1 MKKKF
6 LVLLSVAA
14 FIAASMTFAV
24 GCGGKPEHTHTWA
37 TEWTSDGTN
46 HWHACTGEGCDAK
59 SDEAACSGGTAT
71 CVDKATCDVCKNAY
85 GELDAANHTKTTFTY
100 ESDGNGTHTK
110 KHECCGAV
118 AAAAE
123 ECTGGTATCV
133 EKATCEHCGGK
144 YGEVDLTNH
153 TKTTFTYESDGD
165 GTHTKKHECCGAVA
179 AAAEACSGGTAT
191 CVEKATCEHC
201 GGKHGEVDL
210 TNHTKTTFTY
220 ESNGDGT
227 HTKKHE
233 CCGTVA
239 ATAEACSGGAATVC
253 GEKATCEHCGGKYG
267 DPLAHVWATEW
278 TSDGT
283 NHWHAC
289 TRDGCTAKNN
299 EAACSGG
306 TATCVDK
313 ATCEVC
319 KNAHGEVDLT
329 NHTKTTF
336 TYESNGNGTHTKKHE
351 CCGTVAD
358 AAEACSGGTATC
370 TTKAV
375 CEHCGAAYG
384 EVDPANHT
392 WGAGYDT
399 SDPEYDYRKCEC
411 GEVDTD
417 KAHAFKKTTNNLN
430 QQLDMTAE
438 TVSIDLTGVGAY
450 ASVKSITLVGSEALD
465 LGTNVEEIDFADVKA
480 DPTKHGAKTVKV
492 VVTDADGADH
502 EISVPV
508 ILVTK
513 KIASDADLKAALR
526 DNPITEGNAKYI
538 YGYFSLEADF
548 QYTGISPTTNFKG
561 TFEGN
566 NHTITIANLN
576 NGVFGDLYKN
586 AVVRNLT
593 IKATVTQNYDN
604 RYKAVL
610 AASIYD
616 TGVTVENLTV
626 IYEGGTDSSDVYGG
640 GFITRSE
647 SKSATFKNLVVKA
660 AGKKI
665 GSLFGTKLNNV
676 TFESCTVIADEV
688 NCLAAQFK
696 DGAVVEGSRVEI
708 NSVSETEIK
717 FILGS
722 QEVLLTAETK
732 AIDLKGLDNG
742 RTVTDIKVGEV
753 SLGNTPSA
761 LAIPDTF
768 KNDLTLHG
776 KRAVTVTF
784 DDGTAVDIGVAF
796 VTAEISNEEEFINAI
811 QIPNTKDIATKY
823 GYYILKNNVTFNHN
837 VNGYPG
843 STEAAADVGFRGT
856 LDGKTFAL
864 TTPNTVYNGGFFGL
878 LGTGAVVKNLKISV
892 AAVNDGALGV
902 IASQAHGAKVE
913 KVELTLA
920 AAPNNEYGGIL
931 FGRNSGTVTCSGVTI
946 NAAGLDIVNV
956 FGVNLGWGQLPTCK
970 NVVLKA
976 KSLGVVGKKGWSGD
990 PIASLDG
997 FTFIKTLA
1005 E

>member
-85 GELDAANHTKTTFTY
+85 GELDAANHTKTAFTY

-118 AAAAE
+118 AVAAE
-123 ECTGGTATCV
+123 ECT
-133 EKATCEHCGGK
+133 
-144 YGEVDLTNH
+144 
-153 TKTTFTYESDGD
+153 
-165 GTHTKKHECCGAVA
+165 
-179 AAAEACSGGTAT
+179 GGTAT

-220 ESNGDGT
+220 ESNGDETHTKKHECCGTVAAAAEACSGGTATCVEKATCEHCGGKHGELDAANHTKTAFTYESNGDGT

-239 ATAEACSGGAATVC
+239 VAAEACSGGAATVC

-289 TRDGCTAKNN
+289 TREDCTAKND

-319 KNAHGEVDLT
+319 ENAYGEVDLT

-399 SDPEYDYRKCEC
+399 SDPEYDYKKCEC

-513 KIASDADLKAALR
+513 KIASDADLKAVLNDKKCQEDGQPKR
-526 DNPITEGNAKYI
+526 
-538 YGYFSLEADF
+538 YGYYKLEDNIT
-548 QYTGISPTTNFKG
+548 YTGQQTELNFHGTFDGNGKSITTNAIVKG
-561 TFEGN
+561 
-566 NHTITIANLN
+566 L
-576 NGVFGDLYKN
+576 FGDVYSSATIKD
-586 AVVRNLT
+586 LT
-593 IKATVTQNYDN
+593 IKVTFNAGQMYQQ
-604 RYKAVL
+604 VL
-610 AASIYD
+610 AGSVFSDGSGKLAAI
-616 TGVTVENLTV
+616 ENLTV
-626 IYEGGTDSSDVYGG
+626 EYVGGTDTTDIYGG
-640 GFITRSE
+640 GFLTRQVNN
-647 SKSATFKNLVVKA
+647 ATFKNLVVKA

-676 TFESCTVIADEV
+676 TFENCTVIADEV
-688 NCLAAQFK
+688 NCLAGKA
-696 DGAVVEGSRVEI
+696 DGSGRVEI
-708 NSVSETEIK
+708 DSVSETEIK

-722 QEVLLTAETK
+722 QELALNK
-732 AIDLKGLDNG
+732 SGSIDLKGLDNG
-742 RTVTDIKVGEV
+742 RTVGAIKVGGEQIGT
-753 SLGNTPSA
+753 SLSVDDIT
-761 LAIPDTF
+761 DTF
-768 KNDLTLHG
+768 KNNTKAHG
-776 KRAVTVTF
+776 KNTVTVEFT
-784 DDGTAVDIGVAF
+784 DGTSVSVGVLF
-796 VTAEISNEEEFINAI
+796 VTAEITTDEQLKTLLRNGLGGTRP
-811 QIPNTKDIATKY
+811 QLY
-823 GYYILKNNVTFNHN
+823 GYYVLGNDITYTGSANSIDFYGTF
-837 VNGYPG
+837 
-843 STEAAADVGFRGT
+843 
-856 LDGKTFAL
+856 DGKNKTL
-864 TTPNTVYNGGFFGL
+864 TTTNLANGLF
-878 LGTGAVVKNLKISV
+878 TYVMKGAVIRNL
-892 AAVNDGALGV
+892 
-902 IASQAHGAKVE
+902 
-913 KVELTLA
+913 
-920 AAPNNEYGGIL
+920 
-931 FGRNSGTVTCSGVTI
+931 TI
-946 NAAGLDIVNV
+946 NATLSIPSYQTVLSSEINSATVEDVTVNYV
-956 FGVNLGWGQLPTCK
+956 GGNDSATIQANRGFLTREGVKGATFKNL
-970 NVVLKA
+970 VVNA
-976 KSLGVVGKKGWSGD
+976 AGKKIGSLFGTSYERVTYVGNCSVTAAELGCVVCDNSGAVSVKPTD
-990 PIASLDG
+990 VTGI
-997 FTFIKTLA
+997 TFNIGTQA
-1005 E
+1005 

>member
-85 GELDAANHTKTTFTY
+85 GELDAANHTKTAFTY
-100 ESDGNGTHTK
+100 ESDGNGTHTKKHECCGAVAVAAEECTGGTATCVEKATCEHCGGKHGEVDAANHTKTAFTYESNGNGTHTK

-144 YGEVDLTNH
+144 YG
-153 TKTTFTYESDGD
+153 
-165 GTHTKKHECCGAVA
+165 
-179 AAAEACSGGTAT
+179 
-191 CVEKATCEHC
+191 
-201 GGKHGEVDL
+201 
-210 TNHTKTTFTY
+210 
-220 ESNGDGT
+220 
-227 HTKKHE
+227 
-233 CCGTVA
+233 
-239 ATAEACSGGAATVC
+239 
-253 GEKATCEHCGGKYG
+253 

-289 TRDGCTAKNN
+289 TREGCTAKNN

-319 KNAHGEVDLT
+319 ENAHGEVDLT

-351 CCGTVAD
+351 CCGTVAV

-375 CEHCGAAYG
+375 CEHCGAVYG

-411 GEVDTD
+411 GEVDPD

-513 KIASDADLKAALR
+513 KIASDADLKAV
-526 DNPITEGNAKYI
+526 IMEGQKEADL
-538 YGYFSLEADF
+538 YGYYTIENDIV
-548 QYTGISPTTNFKG
+548 YTGVQPKTVFYATLDGKGHTVTT
-561 TFEGN
+561 
-566 NHTITIANLN
+566 ANLN
-576 NGVFGDLYKN
+576 NGLFNQVSAGANIKN
-586 AVVRNLT
+586 LIIAAT
-593 IKATVTQNYDN
+593 ISQNSDN
-604 RYKAVL
+604 FYKAVV
-610 AASIYD
+610 ASYIYAK
-616 TGVTVENLTV
+616 TTFENITVKYV
-626 IYEGGTDSSDVYGG
+626 GGIDSADIYGG
-640 GFITRSE
+640 GFISRSACTG
-647 SKSATFKNLVVKA
+647 ATFKNLKVLA

-676 TFESCTVIADEV
+676 TFENCTVIADEV

-708 NSVSETEIK
+708 DSVSETEIK

-722 QEVLLTAETK
+722 QELALNK
-732 AIDLKGLDNG
+732 SGSIDLKGLDNG
-742 RTVTDIKVGEV
+742 RTVGAIKVGGEQIGT
-753 SLGNTPSA
+753 SLSVDDIT
-761 LAIPDTF
+761 DTF
-768 KNDLTLHG
+768 KNNLKAHG
-776 KRAVTVTF
+776 KNTVTVEFT
-784 DDGTAVDIGVAF
+784 DGTSVAVGVLF
-796 VTAEISNEEEFINAI
+796 VTAEITTDEQLKTLLRNGLGGTRP
-811 QIPNTKDIATKY
+811 QLY
-823 GYYILKNNVTFNHN
+823 GYYVLGNDITYTGSANSIDFYGTF
-837 VNGYPG
+837 
-843 STEAAADVGFRGT
+843 
-856 LDGKTFAL
+856 DGKNKTL
-864 TTPNTVYNGGFFGL
+864 TTTNLSNGLF
-878 LGTGAVVKNLKISV
+878 TYVMKGAAIRSL
-892 AAVNDGALGV
+892 
-902 IASQAHGAKVE
+902 
-913 KVELTLA
+913 
-920 AAPNNEYGGIL
+920 
-931 FGRNSGTVTCSGVTI
+931 TI
-946 NAAGLDIVNV
+946 NATLTIPSYQTVLASEINSATVEDVTVNYVGGNDSATIQANRGFLTREGVKGVTFKNLVVNAG
-956 FGVNLGWGQLPTCK
+956 
-970 NVVLKA
+970 
-976 KSLGVVGKKGWSGD
+976 GKKIGSLFGTSYERVTYVGNCSVTAAELGCVVCDSSGAVSVKPD
-990 PIASLDG
+990 DVTGIAFNIG
-997 FTFIKTLA
+997 TQA
-1005 E
+1005 

>member
-1 MKKKF
+1 M
-6 LVLLSVAA
+6 
-14 FIAASMTFAV
+14 
-24 GCGGKPEHTHTWA
+24 
-37 TEWTSDGTN
+37 
-46 HWHACTGEGCDAK
+46 
-59 SDEAACSGGTAT
+59 
-71 CVDKATCDVCKNAY
+71 
-85 GELDAANHTKTTFTY
+85 
-100 ESDGNGTHTK
+100 
-110 KHECCGAV
+110 
-118 AAAAE
+118 
-123 ECTGGTATCV
+123 

-144 YGEVDLTNH
+144 HGEVDLTNH
-153 TKTTFTYESDGD
+153 TKTAFTYESNGD
-165 GTHTKKHECCGAVA
+165 GTHTKKHECCGTVA
-179 AAAEACSGGTAT
+179 AAAEECTGGTAT

-239 ATAEACSGGAATVC
+239 VAAEACSGGAATVC

-289 TRDGCTAKNN
+289 TREDCTAKNN

-313 ATCEVC
+313 ATCDVC

-351 CCGTVAD
+351 CCGTVA
-358 AAEACSGGTATC
+358 ATAEACSGGTATC

-411 GEVDTD
+411 GEVDPD

-450 ASVKSITLVGSEALD
+450 ASVKSITLVGSEALG

-513 KIASDADLKAALR
+513 KIASDADLKAVLNDKKCQEDGQPKR
-526 DNPITEGNAKYI
+526 
-538 YGYFSLEADF
+538 YGYYKLEDNIT
-548 QYTGISPTTNFKG
+548 YTGQQTELNFHGTFDGNGKSITTNAIVKG
-561 TFEGN
+561 
-566 NHTITIANLN
+566 L
-576 NGVFGDLYKN
+576 FGDVYSSATIKD
-586 AVVRNLT
+586 LT
-593 IKATVTQNYDN
+593 IKVTFNAGAVYQQ
-604 RYKAVL
+604 VL
-610 AASIYD
+610 AGSVFSDGSGKLAAI
-616 TGVTVENLTV
+616 ENLTV
-626 IYEGGTDSSDVYGG
+626 EYVGGTDTTDIYGG
-640 GFITRSE
+640 GFLTRQVNN
-647 SKSATFKNLVVKA
+647 ATFKNLKVLA
-660 AGKKI
+660 GGKKI

-708 NSVSETEIK
+708 DSVSETEIK

-722 QEVLLTAETK
+722 QELALNK
-732 AIDLKGLDNG
+732 SGSIDLKGLDNG
-742 RTVTDIKVGEV
+742 RTVGAIKVGDEQIGT
-753 SLGNTPSA
+753 SLSVDDIT
-761 LAIPDTF
+761 DTF
-768 KNDLTLHG
+768 KNNLKAHG
-776 KRAVTVTF
+776 KNTVTVEFT
-784 DDGTAVDIGVAF
+784 DGTSVAVGVLF
-796 VTAEISNEEEFINAI
+796 VTAEITTDEQLKTLFRNGLDD
-811 QIPNTKDIATKY
+811 PRLDLY
-823 GYYILKNNVTFNHN
+823 GYYVLGNDIVYTGNRNYIEFYGTF
-837 VNGYPG
+837 
-843 STEAAADVGFRGT
+843 
-856 LDGKTFAL
+856 DGKGKTV
-864 TTPNTVYNGGFFGL
+864 TTSNVANGLFTYIKG
-878 LGTGAVVKNLKISV
+878 GAIVKNLTINATLSIPSYEC
-892 AAVNDGALGV
+892 V
-902 IASQAHGAKVE
+902 IASEINSATVEDVTVNYVGGSDSATIQANRGFLTREGVKGATFKNLV
-913 KVELTLA
+913 V
-920 AAPNNEYGGIL
+920 
-931 FGRNSGTVTCSGVTI
+931 
-946 NAAGLDIVNV
+946 NAAGKKIGSL
-956 FGVNLGWGQLPTCK
+956 FGTSYERVTYVGNCSVTAAELGCVVCDNSGAVSVKPTD
-970 NVVLKA
+970 VT
-976 KSLGVVGKKGWSGD
+976 G
-990 PIASLDG
+990 I
-997 FTFIKTLA
+997 TFNIGTQA
-1005 E
+1005 

>member
-71 CVDKATCDVCKNAY
+71 CVDKATC
-85 GELDAANHTKTTFTY
+85 
-100 ESDGNGTHTK
+100 
-110 KHECCGAV
+110 
-118 AAAAE
+118 
-123 ECTGGTATCV
+123 
-133 EKATCEHCGGK
+133 EHCGGK
-144 YGEVDLTNH
+144 HGEVDLTNH

-165 GTHTKKHECCGAVA
+165 GTHTKKHECCG
-179 AAAEACSGGTAT
+179 
-191 CVEKATCEHC
+191 
-201 GGKHGEVDL
+201 
-210 TNHTKTTFTY
+210 
-220 ESNGDGT
+220 
-227 HTKKHE
+227 
-233 CCGTVA
+233 
-239 ATAEACSGGAATVC
+239 
-253 GEKATCEHCGGKYG
+253 
-267 DPLAHVWATEW
+267 
-278 TSDGT
+278 
-283 NHWHAC
+283 
-289 TRDGCTAKNN
+289 
-299 EAACSGG
+299 
-306 TATCVDK
+306 
-313 ATCEVC
+313 
-319 KNAHGEVDLT
+319 
-329 NHTKTTF
+329 
-336 TYESNGNGTHTKKHE
+336 
-351 CCGTVAD
+351 TVAD
-358 AAEACSGGTATC
+358 AAAACSGGTATC

-375 CEHCGAAYG
+375 CEHCGAVYG

-411 GEVDTD
+411 GEVDPD
-417 KAHAFKKTTNNLN
+417 KAHAFKKTTDKLN

-450 ASVKSITLVGSEALD
+450 ASIKSITLVGSEALD

-526 DNPITEGNAKYI
+526 DNPITEGKANYI

-708 NSVSETEIK
+708 DSVSETEIK

-722 QEVLLTAETK
+722 QELALNK
-732 AIDLKGLDNG
+732 SGSIDLKGLDNG
-742 RTVTDIKVGEV
+742 RTVGAIKVSGEQIGT
-753 SLGNTPSA
+753 SLSVDDIT
-761 LAIPDTF
+761 DTF
-768 KNDLTLHG
+768 KNNTKAHG
-776 KRAVTVTF
+776 KNTVTVEFT
-784 DDGTAVDIGVAF
+784 DGTSVAVGVLF
-796 VTAEISNEEEFINAI
+796 VTAEITTDEQLKTLLRNGLGGTRP
-811 QIPNTKDIATKY
+811 QLY
-823 GYYILKNNVTFNHN
+823 GYYVLGNDITYTGSANSIDFYGTF
-837 VNGYPG
+837 
-843 STEAAADVGFRGT
+843 
-856 LDGKTFAL
+856 DGKNKTL
-864 TTPNTVYNGGFFGL
+864 TTTNLTNGLF
-878 LGTGAVVKNLKISV
+878 TYVMKGAAIRNL
-892 AAVNDGALGV
+892 
-902 IASQAHGAKVE
+902 
-913 KVELTLA
+913 
-920 AAPNNEYGGIL
+920 
-931 FGRNSGTVTCSGVTI
+931 TI
-946 NAAGLDIVNV
+946 NATLSIPSYQTVLASEINSATVEDVTVNYV
-956 FGVNLGWGQLPTCK
+956 GGSDSATIQAYRGFLTREGVKGATFKNL
-970 NVVLKA
+970 VVNA
-976 KSLGVVGKKGWSGD
+976 AGKKIGSLFGTSYERVTYVGNCSVTVAELGCVVCDNSGAVTVKPD
-990 PIASLDG
+990 DVTGI
-997 FTFIKTLA
+997 TFNIGTQA
-1005 E
+1005 

>member
-85 GELDAANHTKTTFTY
+85 GELDAANHTKTAFTY
-100 ESDGNGTHTK
+100 ESDGDGTHTK

-144 YGEVDLTNH
+144 HGEVDLTNH
-153 TKTTFTYESDGD
+153 TKTTFAYESNGD
-165 GTHTKKHECCGAVA
+165 GTHTKKHECCGTVAV
-179 AAAEACSGGTAT
+179 AAEACSGGTAT
-191 CVEKATCEHC
+191 CVEKATCDHC

-239 ATAEACSGGAATVC
+239 VAAEACSGGAATVC

-289 TRDGCTAKNN
+289 TREDCTAKNN

-313 ATCEVC
+313 ATCDVC

-336 TYESNGNGTHTKKHE
+336 IYESNGNGTHTKKHE

-411 GEVDTD
+411 GEVDPD

-513 KIASDADLKAALR
+513 KIASDADLKAVLNDKKCQEDGQPKR
-526 DNPITEGNAKYI
+526 
-538 YGYFSLEADF
+538 YGYYKLEDNIT
-548 QYTGISPTTNFKG
+548 YTGQQTELNFHGTFDGNGKSITTNAIVKG
-561 TFEGN
+561 
-566 NHTITIANLN
+566 L
-576 NGVFGDLYKN
+576 FGDVYSSATIKD
-586 AVVRNLT
+586 LT
-593 IKATVTQNYDN
+593 IKVTFNAGAVYQQ
-604 RYKAVL
+604 VL
-610 AASIYD
+610 AGSVFSDGSGKLAAI
-616 TGVTVENLTV
+616 ENLTV
-626 IYEGGTDSSDVYGG
+626 EYVGGTDTTDIYGG
-640 GFITRSE
+640 GFLTRQVNN
-647 SKSATFKNLVVKA
+647 ATFKNLKVLA
-660 AGKKI
+660 GGKKI

-708 NSVSETEIK
+708 DSVSETEIG

-722 QEVLLTAETK
+722 QELALNK
-732 AIDLKGLDNG
+732 SGSIDLKGLDNG
-742 RTVTDIKVGEV
+742 RTVGAIKVGGEQIGT
-753 SLGNTPSA
+753 SLSVDDIT
-761 LAIPDTF
+761 DTF
-768 KNDLTLHG
+768 KNNTKAHG
-776 KRAVTVTF
+776 KNTVTVEFT
-784 DDGTAVDIGVAF
+784 DGTSVAVGVLF
-796 VTAEISNEEEFINAI
+796 VTAEITTDEQLKTLFRNGLGDPR
-811 QIPNTKDIATKY
+811 QDLY
-823 GYYILKNNVTFNHN
+823 GYYVLGDNITYTGNRNYIEFYGTF
-837 VNGYPG
+837 
-843 STEAAADVGFRGT
+843 
-856 LDGKTFAL
+856 DGKGKTV
-864 TTPNTVYNGGFFGL
+864 TTSNVANGLFTYIKG
-878 LGTGAVVKNLKISV
+878 GAIVKNL
-892 AAVNDGALGV
+892 
-902 IASQAHGAKVE
+902 
-913 KVELTLA
+913 
-920 AAPNNEYGGIL
+920 
-931 FGRNSGTVTCSGVTI
+931 TI
-946 NAAGLDIVNV
+946 NATLTIPSYGCVLASEINSATVEDVTVNYVGGSDSATIQAYRGFLTREGVKGVTFKNLVVNAAGKKIGSL
-956 FGVNLGWGQLPTCK
+956 FGTSYERVTYVGNCSVTAAELGC
-970 NVVLKA
+970 VVCD
-976 KSLGVVGKKGWSGD
+976 SSGVVSVTPDDVTG
-990 PIASLDG
+990 IAFNIG
-997 FTFIKTLA
+997 TQA
-1005 E
+1005 

>member
-1 MKKKF
+1 M
-6 LVLLSVAA
+6 
-14 FIAASMTFAV
+14 
-24 GCGGKPEHTHTWA
+24 
-37 TEWTSDGTN
+37 
-46 HWHACTGEGCDAK
+46 
-59 SDEAACSGGTAT
+59 
-71 CVDKATCDVCKNAY
+71 
-85 GELDAANHTKTTFTY
+85 
-100 ESDGNGTHTK
+100 
-110 KHECCGAV
+110 
-118 AAAAE
+118 
-123 ECTGGTATCV
+123 
-133 EKATCEHCGGK
+133 
-144 YGEVDLTNH
+144 
-153 TKTTFTYESDGD
+153 
-165 GTHTKKHECCGAVA
+165 
-179 AAAEACSGGTAT
+179 
-191 CVEKATCEHC
+191 
-201 GGKHGEVDL
+201 
-210 TNHTKTTFTY
+210 
-220 ESNGDGT
+220 
-227 HTKKHE
+227 
-233 CCGTVA
+233 
-239 ATAEACSGGAATVC
+239 
-253 GEKATCEHCGGKYG
+253 
-267 DPLAHVWATEW
+267 
-278 TSDGT
+278 
-283 NHWHAC
+283 
-289 TRDGCTAKNN
+289 
-299 EAACSGG
+299 
-306 TATCVDK
+306 
-313 ATCEVC
+313 
-319 KNAHGEVDLT
+319 
-329 NHTKTTF
+329 
-336 TYESNGNGTHTKKHE
+336 
-351 CCGTVAD
+351 
-358 AAEACSGGTATC
+358 
-370 TTKAV
+370 
-375 CEHCGAAYG
+375 
-384 EVDPANHT
+384 
-392 WGAGYDT
+392 
-399 SDPEYDYRKCEC
+399 
-411 GEVDTD
+411 
-417 KAHAFKKTTNNLN
+417 
-430 QQLDMTAE
+430 
-438 TVSIDLTGVGAY
+438 
-450 ASVKSITLVGSEALD
+450 
-465 LGTNVEEIDFADVKA
+465 
-480 DPTKHGAKTVKV
+480 
-492 VVTDADGADH
+492 
-502 EISVPV
+502 
-508 ILVTK
+508 
-513 KIASDADLKAALR
+513 
-526 DNPITEGNAKYI
+526 
-538 YGYFSLEADF
+538 
-548 QYTGISPTTNFKG
+548 
-561 TFEGN
+561 
-566 NHTITIANLN
+566 
-576 NGVFGDLYKN
+576 FGDLYKN

-604 RYKAVL
+604 RFKAVL

-676 TFESCTVIADEV
+676 TFENCSVIADEV

-761 LAIPDTF
+761 LTIPDTF

-784 DDGTAVDIGVAF
+784 DDGTAVDMGVTF
-796 VTAEISNEEEFINAI
+796 VTAEISTEEEFINAI
-811 QIPNTKDIATKY
+811 QIPNTTDIATKY
-823 GYYILKNNVTFNHN
+823 GYYVLKNNVTFNHN
-837 VNGYPG
+837 VNGYPA
-843 STEAAADVGFRGT
+843 STEADANVGFRGT

-892 AAVNDGALGV
+892 AAVNNDALGV
-902 IASQAHGAKVE
+902 IAAQAHGAKIE

-997 FTFIKTLA
+997 FTFIETLA

>member
-100 ESDGNGTHTK
+100 ESDGDGTHTK

-123 ECTGGTATCV
+123 ECSGGTATCTT
-133 EKATCEHCGGK
+133 KAVCEHCGGK
-144 YGEVDLTNH
+144 HGEVDLTNH

-179 AAAEACSGGTAT
+179 AAAEECSGGTAT
-191 CVEKATCEHC
+191 CTTKAVCEHC

-220 ESNGDGT
+220 ESDGDGT

-239 ATAEACSGGAATVC
+239 VAAEACSGGAATVC

-289 TRDGCTAKNN
+289 TREDCTAKNN

-313 ATCEVC
+313 AICEVC
-319 KNAHGEVDLT
+319 ENAHGEVDLT
-329 NHTKTTF
+329 NHTQTTF

-351 CCGTVAD
+351 CCGTVAV

-399 SDPEYDYRKCEC
+399 SDPEYDYKKCEC

-492 VVTDADGADH
+492 VVTGADGADH

-526 DNPITEGNAKYI
+526 DNPVTEGNAKYI

-561 TFEGN
+561 SFEGN

-665 GSLFGTKLNNV
+665 GSLFGTKLNSV
-676 TFESCTVIADEV
+676 TFENCTVIADEV

-722 QEVLLTAETK
+722 QELALNK
-732 AIDLKGLDNG
+732 SGSIDLKGLDNG
-742 RTVTDIKVGEV
+742 RTVGAIKVGGEQIGT
-753 SLGNTPSA
+753 SLSVDDIT
-761 LAIPDTF
+761 DTF
-768 KNDLTLHG
+768 KNNAKAHG
-776 KRAVTVTF
+776 KNTVTVEFT
-784 DDGTAVDIGVAF
+784 DGTSVAVGVLF
-796 VTAEISNEEEFINAI
+796 VTAEITADEQLKTLFRNGLGDPR
-811 QIPNTKDIATKY
+811 QDLY
-823 GYYILKNNVTFNHN
+823 GYYVLGDNITYTGNRNYIEFYGTF
-837 VNGYPG
+837 
-843 STEAAADVGFRGT
+843 
-856 LDGKTFAL
+856 DGKGKTV
-864 TTPNTVYNGGFFGL
+864 TTSNVANGLFTYIKG
-878 LGTGAVVKNLKISV
+878 GAIVKNLTINATTSMPSY
-892 AAVNDGALGV
+892 GCV
-902 IASQAHGAKVE
+902 IASEINSATVEDVTVNYVGGNDSATIEANRGFLTREGVKGATFKNLV
-913 KVELTLA
+913 VNA
-920 AAPNNEYGGIL
+920 GGKKIGSL
-931 FGRNSGTVTCSGVTI
+931 FGTSYERVTYVGNCSVTAAELGCVVCDSSGAVSVKPTDVTG
-946 NAAGLDIVNV
+946 
-956 FGVNLGWGQLPTCK
+956 
-970 NVVLKA
+970 
-976 KSLGVVGKKGWSGD
+976 
-990 PIASLDG
+990 IAFNIG
-997 FTFIKTLA
+997 TQA
-1005 E
+1005 

>member
-1 MKKKF
+1 MKKRF

-71 CVDKATCDVCKNAY
+71 CV
-85 GELDAANHTKTTFTY
+85 
-100 ESDGNGTHTK
+100 
-110 KHECCGAV
+110 
-118 AAAAE
+118 
-123 ECTGGTATCV
+123 
-133 EKATCEHCGGK
+133 
-144 YGEVDLTNH
+144 
-153 TKTTFTYESDGD
+153 
-165 GTHTKKHECCGAVA
+165 
-179 AAAEACSGGTAT
+179 
-191 CVEKATCEHC
+191 EKATCEHC

-239 ATAEACSGGAATVC
+239 VAAEACSGGAATVC

-313 ATCEVC
+313 ATCDVC

-329 NHTKTTF
+329 NHTQTTF
-336 TYESNGNGTHTKKHE
+336 TYESNGDGTHTKKHE

-399 SDPEYDYRKCEC
+399 SDPEYDYKKCEC
-411 GEVDTD
+411 GEVDPD

-502 EISVPV
+502 EISVPL

-513 KIASDADLKAALR
+513 KIASDADLKAVLNDKKCQEDGQPKR
-526 DNPITEGNAKYI
+526 
-538 YGYFSLEADF
+538 YGYYKLEDNIT
-548 QYTGISPTTNFKG
+548 YTGQQTELNFHGTFDGNGKSITTNAIVKG
-561 TFEGN
+561 
-566 NHTITIANLN
+566 L
-576 NGVFGDLYKN
+576 FGDVYSSATIKD
-586 AVVRNLT
+586 LT
-593 IKATVTQNYDN
+593 IKVTFNAGAVYQQ
-604 RYKAVL
+604 VL
-610 AASIYD
+610 AGSVFSDGSGKLAAI
-616 TGVTVENLTV
+616 ENLTV
-626 IYEGGTDSSDVYGG
+626 EYVGGTDTTDIYGG
-640 GFITRSE
+640 GFLTRQVNN
-647 SKSATFKNLVVKA
+647 ATFKNLKVLA
-660 AGKKI
+660 GGKKI
-665 GSLFGTKLNNV
+665 GSLFGTKLNSV
-676 TFESCTVIADEV
+676 TFENCTVIADEV

-708 NSVSETEIK
+708 DSVSETEIK

-722 QEVLLTAETK
+722 QELALNK
-732 AIDLKGLDNG
+732 SGSIDLKGLDNG
-742 RTVTDIKVGEV
+742 RTVGAIKVGDEQIGT
-753 SLGNTPSA
+753 SLSVDDIT
-761 LAIPDTF
+761 DTF
-768 KNDLTLHG
+768 KNNTKAHG
-776 KRAVTVTF
+776 KNTVTVEFT
-784 DDGTAVDIGVAF
+784 DGTSVAVGVLF
-796 VTAEISNEEEFINAI
+796 VTAEITTDEQLKTLLRNGLGGTRP
-811 QIPNTKDIATKY
+811 QLH
-823 GYYILKNNVTFNHN
+823 GYYVLGNDITYTGTANSIDFYGTF
-837 VNGYPG
+837 
-843 STEAAADVGFRGT
+843 
-856 LDGKTFAL
+856 DGKNKTL
-864 TTPNTVYNGGFFGL
+864 TTTNLSNGLF
-878 LGTGAVVKNLKISV
+878 TYVMKGAAIRSL
-892 AAVNDGALGV
+892 
-902 IASQAHGAKVE
+902 
-913 KVELTLA
+913 
-920 AAPNNEYGGIL
+920 
-931 FGRNSGTVTCSGVTI
+931 TI
-946 NAAGLDIVNV
+946 NATLTIPSYQTVLSSEINSATVEDVTVNYV
-956 FGVNLGWGQLPTCK
+956 GGNDSATIQAYRGFLTREGVKGATFKNL
-970 NVVLKA
+970 VVNA
-976 KSLGVVGKKGWSGD
+976 AGKKIGSLFGTSYERVTYVGNCSVTAAELGCVVCDNSGAVSVKPTD
-990 PIASLDG
+990 VTGIAFNIG
-997 FTFIKTLA
+997 TQA
-1005 E
+1005 